1 MVLVKRTVI
10 GPNADGKSAILYRD
24 SPNEQDIPNVARR
37 STLWAA
43 TELPID
49 NAIRGDRGADV
60 TIREPTE
67 DGTIF
72 RVLEIPPDMK
82 DRKKHIEL
90 MRELNRKV
98 KQKYP
103 PTEEDME
110 RHPTMHRTDTL
121 DCFVVVRGEICLVS
135 DTDEVLLRAG
145 DTVVVQGV
153 NHAWSNLQ
161 RTGPDRRRHDP
172 REAAAQGVV
181 RGSAHPVRGA
191 RGDSAARSESLASFQ
206 EVDQ

>member
-1 MVLVKRTVI
+1 MALVKRTVI

-24 SPNEQDIPNVARR
+24 SPNEQDIPNLARR

-49 NAIRGDRGADV
+49 NAITGDRGADV

-67 DGTIF
+67 DGMIF
-72 RVLEIPPDMK
+72 RALEIPRDMK
-82 DRKKHIEL
+82 DRMKHIEL

-98 KQKYP
+98 KQKCP

-121 DCFVVVRGEICLVS
+121 DCFVVMQGEVYLVS

-145 DTVVVQGV
+145 DTAVVQGV
-153 NHAWSNLQ
+153 NHAWSN
-161 RTGPDRRRHDP
+161 RSN
-172 REAAAQGVV
+172 E
-181 RGSAHPVRGA
+181 PVLIVGIMTHA
-191 RGDSAARSESLASFQ
+191 KPLPKEQYPAPGL
-206 EVDQ
+206 

>member
-1 MVLVKRTVI
+1 MALVKRTVM

-24 SPNEQDIPNVARR
+24 SPNEQDVPNVVRR
-37 STLWAA
+37 TTLWAA

-67 DGTIF
+67 DGMIF

-90 MRELNRKV
+90 MKEVNRKV

-103 PTEEDME
+103 PTDKDLE

-121 DCFVVVRGEICLVS
+121 DCFVVMRGEVYLVS

-145 DTVVVQGV
+145 DTAVVQGV
-153 NHAWSNLQ
+153 NHAWSNRSNEPVLIVGIMTHAKPLPKEQ
-161 RTGPDRRRHDP
+161 YP
-172 REAAAQGVV
+172 AAG
-181 RGSAHPVRGA
+181 
-191 RGDSAARSESLASFQ
+191 L
-206 EVDQ
+206 